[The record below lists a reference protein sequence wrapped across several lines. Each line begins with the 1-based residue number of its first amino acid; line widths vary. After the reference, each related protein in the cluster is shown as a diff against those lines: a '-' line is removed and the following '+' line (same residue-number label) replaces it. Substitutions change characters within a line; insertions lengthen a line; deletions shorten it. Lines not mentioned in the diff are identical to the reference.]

1 MMYDQ
6 CRDWRGAL
14 AAAALGRI
22 DPGEELALQAHLDG
36 CPECRA
42 ELRELRSVA
51 VALPLADPS
60 HVGSTRVEPTPM
72 LGEQV
77 RLRVAR
83 ERNAKRSRSRSRFVA
98 AVAAAVAIA
107 AGLVAFMIVGPGSSP
122 PANGRTVALVAH
134 EGVGASATLRPR
146 NAGTEVRFHVS
157 GLHDGDVYWLW
168 LTDASGRRLAA
179 GTFKGTGTRSD
190 LVMTAG
196 LPLRDV
202 RRIWV
207 TDEGDRVV
215 MDARL

>member
-6 CRDWRGAL
+6 CRELRGAL
-14 AAAALGRI
+14 GAAALGRI
-22 DPGEELALQAHLDG
+22 EPGEELALQAHLDG
-36 CPECRA
+36 CPDCRA

-51 VALPLADPS
+51 GSLPLADPG
-60 HVGSTRVEPTPM
+60 HLGAVRAEPTPM
-72 LGEQV
+72 LAEQV

-83 ERNAKRSRSRSRFVA
+83 ERNAKRARSRSRLVA
-98 AVAAAVAIA
+98 AGAAAVAVA
-107 AGLVAFMIVGPGSSP
+107 AGVAAFAIVGPTSSP
-122 PANGRTVALVAH
+122 PAKGRTVALVAH
-134 EGVGASATLRPR
+134 EGVGATATLRPR

-168 LTDASGRRLAA
+168 LTDASGQRLAA
-179 GTFKGTGTRSD
+179 GTFTGTGNRSD

-207 TDEGDRVV
+207 TDEDDRVV

>member
-1 MMYDQ
+1 MSDQ
-6 CRDWRGAL
+6 CRELRGAL
-14 AAAALGRI
+14 GAAALGRI
-22 DPGEELALQAHLDG
+22 EPGEELALQAHLDG
-36 CPECRA
+36 CPECRG
-42 ELRELRSVA
+42 ELAELRSVA
-51 VALPLADPS
+51 GALPLADPA

-72 LGEQV
+72 LAEQV
-77 RLRVAR
+77 RLRLAR
-83 ERNAKRSRSRSRFVA
+83 ERATKRARTRNRFVA
-98 AVAAAVAIA
+98 ATAAAVAVA
-107 AGLVAFMIVGPGSSP
+107 AGLVAFAIVGPTSSP
-122 PANGRTVALVAH
+122 PVKGRTVALVAN
-134 EGVGASATLRPR
+134 EGVGATATLRPR
-146 NAGTEVRFHVS
+146 NAGTEVKFHVS

-179 GTFKGTGTRSD
+179 GTFKGTETRSD

>member
-1 MMYDQ
+1 MMSDQ
-6 CRDWRGAL
+6 CRELRGTL

-51 VALPLADPS
+51 GALPLADPT
-60 HVGSTRVEPTPM
+60 HVSAARIEPTPM
-72 LGEQV
+72 LAEQV
-77 RLRVAR
+77 LLRVAH
-83 ERNAKRSRSRSRFVA
+83 ERATKRARSRHRLVG
-98 AVAAAVAIA
+98 AVAAAVAVA
-107 AGLVAFMIVGPGSSP
+107 AGLVAFAIVGPSTSP
-122 PANGRTVALVAH
+122 PAQGRTVALVAH
-134 EGVGASATLRPR
+134 EGATATATLRAR
-146 NAGTEVRFHVS
+146 DAGTEVRFHVS

-168 LTDASGRRLAA
+168 LTDGSGERLAA

-196 LPLRDV
+196 LPVRDV

-207 TDEGDRVV
+207 TDEGNRVV
-215 MDARL
+215 LDARL